1 MKKRIDFIKTAVSDL
16 NIGAV
21 APSSRYVVKT
31 VLKKLKLK
39 ESNKANKL
47 INVWEYGPGDGVVTR
62 ELLKLLPK
70 DGKLTVI
77 ETNASFVKL
86 LKQITDSR
94 LKIIHGKL
102 QEVLPKLL
110 KQTRTEK
117 IKVDAI
123 ISSVPFTFFTP
134 HEREQIILQTS
145 LALREDGKFVV
156 FNQYTPLMFFPI
168 KKHLKK
174 LRLSYEFRN
183 IPPCFIF
190 SARK

>member
-1 MKKRIDFIKTAVSDL
+1 MKKKINFIKTAVADFQ
-16 NIGAV
+16 IGAV

-31 VLKKLKLK
+31 VLSKLKGEVL
-39 ESNKANKL
+39 NQ
-47 INVWEYGPGDGVVTR
+47 VWEYGPGDGVVTR
-62 ELLKLLPK
+62 EILKLLPR

-77 ETNASFVKL
+77 ETNASFVKT
-86 LKQITDSR
+86 LKQINDER
-94 LKIIHGKL
+94 LEIIHGTI
-102 QEVLPKLL
+102 QETLPKLL
-110 KQTRTEK
+110 KQISLEK

-123 ISSVPFTFFTP
+123 ISSVPFSFFTP
-134 HEREQIILQTS
+134 REREQIIKQTS
-145 LALREDGKFVV
+145 SALRTDGKFVV

-174 LRLSYEFRN
+174 LKLSYEFRN